1 MVGGAGGAG
10 VGSGVLVVLV
20 VHRARRRGSAGV
32 QAVHAKRNRP
42 LPRWEHVGSGVDRGG
57 HWGRGLE
64 RAAPAREDEET
75 TRVGSPAEAVERR
88 IGLGSTLM
96 PTAGSAFSWSIFFLM
111 AAPYA
116 VVGAAGG
123 WLFYLYRRA
132 PSRRGA
138 HTRGSGRVLRILGR
152 GLCLR
157 CPRCGRAALY
167 AGWFAMHPR
176 CEAVGSATNASRA
189 TSSARSTST
198 TRSPPAWC
206 WAP

>member
-32 QAVHAKRNRP
+32 QAVHAKRNGP

-75 TRVGSPAEAVERR
+75 MRVGSPAEADERR

-96 PTAGSAFSWSIFFLM
+96 PTAGSAFSWSILFLM

-123 WLFYLYRRA
+123 WLFYLYRATAACGATTAIPATTAVKVSQGFGSNGAGRMVATPLPAGRLIRA
-132 PSRRGA
+132 WHADTTG
-138 HTRGSGRVLRILGR
+138 VGR
-152 GLCLR
+152 G
-157 CPRCGRAALY
+157 
-167 AGWFAMHPR
+167 
-176 CEAVGSATNASRA
+176 T
-189 TSSARSTST
+189 TSSSPMPTLSTH
-198 TRSPPAWC
+198 ANIF
-206 WAP
+206 